1 MITRSGGE
9 DWGGGGGGEGWSGR
23 WMKVSNGAN
32 SFYKLQDKWVLE
44 RYVINTINTVLYY
57 T

>member
-1 MITRSGGE
+1 MGIGGV
-9 DWGGGGGGEGWSGR
+9 GGGGGEGWSGH
-23 WMKVSNGAN
+23 WMKASKGAN

-44 RYVINTINTVLYY
+44 RYSMINTINTVLCY